1 MPSLMRPDAPPLSI
15 IEASESSTVVGMGCF
30 WPVRRSSRSVVLPAS
45 ASISSRRPDSR
56 RSFLSAESTCSADGW
71 QRMAASAG
79 ATASVNP
86 RPLKLS
92 FCSVGLPASRNS
104 AADWRSADHR
114 TNSACKSLRSISV
127 SVDSWSA
134 ARRKRVRRG
143 EDGWTDAHAASNR
156 EREEE
161 AAMRGERPA
170 KSFIQ
175 KKSRAAA
182 RRVEDGAFGRV
193 DMWKAEEVFITRSN
207 TDRPRASE
215 RLHTSAKSSSIAA
228 RTHARSHTQVR
239 IYYFAGV
246 VADAA
251 LPGNRGGALCS
262 CSSRL
267 GFLILT
273 SALMS

>member
-1 MPSLMRPDAPPLSI
+1 
-15 IEASESSTVVGMGCF
+15 
-30 WPVRRSSRSVVLPAS
+30 
-45 ASISSRRPDSR
+45 
-56 RSFLSAESTCSADGW
+56 
-71 QRMAASAG
+71 
-79 ATASVNP
+79 
-86 RPLKLS
+86 
-92 FCSVGLPASRNS
+92 
-104 AADWRSADHR
+104 
-114 TNSACKSLRSISV
+114 
-127 SVDSWSA
+127 
-134 ARRKRVRRG
+134 
-143 EDGWTDAHAASNR
+143 
-156 EREEE
+156 
-161 AAMRGERPA
+161 MRGERPA

-193 DMWKAEEVFITRSN
+193 VTESVNGTAGREEVFITRSN

-239 IYYFAGV
+239 IYYLAGV